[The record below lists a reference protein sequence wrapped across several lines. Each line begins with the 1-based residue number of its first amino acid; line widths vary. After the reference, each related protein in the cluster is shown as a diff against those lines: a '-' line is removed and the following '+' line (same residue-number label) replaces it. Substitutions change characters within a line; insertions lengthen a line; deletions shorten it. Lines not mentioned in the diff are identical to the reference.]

1 MYIIEVNFGLKM
13 KFFVLIFLIII
24 NIPVASSESL
34 NGTYIICERTED
46 YIIKE
51 KDKVDEN
58 YIFLFMKHSNYDYK
72 KIFKKNKNS
81 SINFSF
87 ELFNTGYY
95 EFKENTLF
103 LSDSLKFREKSY
115 KRHLD
120 RNTMILKSKYKD
132 KVVSEHFCEVTDLIK
147 FRIKYLEIINNL
159 KKFWK
164 NKYKDN
170 KI

>member
-1 MYIIEVNFGLKM
+1 M
-13 KFFVLIFLIII
+13 KFFALIFFILL
-24 NIPVASSESL
+24 NIPVVSSETL

-46 YIIKE
+46 YMTKE
-51 KDKVDEN
+51 KDKLDEN
-58 YIFLFMKHSNYDYK
+58 YIFLFMKHSNYEQK
-72 KIFKKNKNS
+72 KIFKKDKNS

-87 ELFNTGYY
+87 ELFNTGQY
-95 EFKENTLF
+95 EFKENSLF
-103 LSDSLKFREKSY
+103 FNDSLKFREKSY

-120 RNTMILKSKYKD
+120 RNTMILKSKYKE
-132 KVVSEHFCEVTDLIK
+132 KVVFEHFCEVTDLIK
-147 FRIKYLEIINNL
+147 FRIKYIEIINNL